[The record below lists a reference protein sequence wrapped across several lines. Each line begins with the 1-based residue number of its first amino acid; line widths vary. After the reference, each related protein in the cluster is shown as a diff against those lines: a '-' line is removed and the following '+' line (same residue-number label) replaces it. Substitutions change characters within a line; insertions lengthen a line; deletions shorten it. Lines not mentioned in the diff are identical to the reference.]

1 MQTNPKVMKQVNA
14 RIYLIALFISIVSI
28 NSGCKKDGIFCEKG
42 KGSTI
47 TETRGVSGFTT
58 VKNEMDATLYVSQGP
73 AFSVTVE
80 AQGNLMEN
88 IKTEVKGSELRVYA
102 KHCIRKHDPIVVRVT
117 MPMVNGIA
125 VDGSGS
131 AYAATRIETSS
142 IGISIAGSGSFGTT
156 DSIVATYCQTSIAGS
171 GNAVVLGRF
180 DAIDTRIAGSGNVR
194 LSGSGNAS
202 DIDISGSG
210 DVHAYE
216 LPVKTCSV
224 TISGSGN
231 AEVNATD
238 HLDVAISGSGDVFYK
253 GTPTVSVST
262 SGSGSIQNVP

>member
-1 MQTNPKVMKQVNA
+1 MKQANA
-14 RIYLIALFISIVSI
+14 KIYLIALFISIVSI

-47 TETRGVSGFTT
+47 SETRSVSGFTS
-58 VKNEMDATLYVSQGP
+58 VKNEMDATVYVSQGP
-73 AFSVTVE
+73 EFSVTVE
-80 AQGNLMEN
+80 AQGNLMDA
-88 IKTEVKGSELRVYA
+88 IKTEVKGSELRVYN

-117 MPMVNGIA
+117 MPTVNGIA

-142 IGISIAGSGSFGTT
+142 IGISVDGSGSFVAS

-171 GNAVVLGRF
+171 GNATVLGRF
-180 DAIDTRIAGSGNVR
+180 GEIDTRIAGSGNVR
-194 LSGSGNAS
+194 LMGLGNAS

-210 DVHAYE
+210 DVHEYE
-216 LPVKTCSV
+216 MPVKTCSA

-231 AEVNATD
+231 AEVNVSD
-238 HLDVAISGSGDVFYK
+238 HLDVSVSGSGDVFYK
-253 GTPTVSVST
+253 GNATVSISK
-262 SGSGSIQNVP
+262 SGSGSVQHVP